1 MADKTLIS
9 CLAWI
14 KKGYAKEFPL
24 TNTEMDKQM
33 TEMMEEEELMN
44 EAKMYKEK
52 YENDEEQHIPD
63 LVKESNIENQ
73 NDDGNMPFGYD
84 DSDEEKEDYKIEKTD
99 NMFVVGKIEDEFAA
113 IEVYVYEPTTGN
125 LFVHHDIML
134 SSFPLCLDWLPVEP
148 SSLEGTNATMGN
160 YAIVGTFYP
169 DIEIWN
175 LDVLDAITPTIS
187 LAGIDANTLQKKK
200 KQNKKKNNNDVY
212 GHTDAVS
219 SLQLNQH
226 RKNMLA
232 SGSADS
238 TIKVWDLIQCK
249 PAWGVQPDGNC
260 RVEMVSWHPTK
271 EHMLLSVS
279 ENK

>member
-1 MADKTLIS
+1 MGTKENKPIISLTMADKTLIS

-73 NDDGNMPFGYD
+73 NDD
-84 DSDEEKEDYKIEKTD
+84 D
-99 NMFVVGKIEDEFAA
+99 NMLVVGKIEDEFAA

-134 SSFPLCLDWLPVEP
+134 SSFPLCLDWPPVEP

-260 RVEMVSWHPTK
+260 RVEMV
-271 EHMLLSVS
+271 
-279 ENK
+279 

>member
-1 MADKTLIS
+1 MGTKENKPIISLTMADKTLIS

-84 DSDEEKEDYKIEKTD
+84 DSDEEKEDYKIE
-99 NMFVVGKIEDEFAA
+99 
-113 IEVYVYEPTTGN
+113 TTGN

-134 SSFPLCLDWLPVEP
+134 SSFPLCLDWLPVVP

-169 DIEIWN
+169 DIEI
-175 LDVLDAITPTIS
+175 
-187 LAGIDANTLQKKK
+187 
-200 KQNKKKNNNDVY
+200 
-212 GHTDAVS
+212 
-219 SLQLNQH
+219 
-226 RKNMLA
+226 
-232 SGSADS
+232 
-238 TIKVWDLIQCK
+238 
-249 PAWGVQPDGNC
+249 
-260 RVEMVSWHPTK
+260 
-271 EHMLLSVS
+271 
-279 ENK
+279 